1 MANSTSTAR
10 PLATWSASGTEMP
23 AMAATGSGSSNPND
37 GFLTTMATQAAAKP
51 TMPSSQPRMACQPAV
66 SSTGGRSTSP
76 DDDACDASR
85 PTEAM
90 LPSPDGTTMSSP
102 MPNSPP
108 MMTALLATGDRN
120 RAAATASAT
129 PSAAAAA
136 A

>member
-1 MANSTSTAR
+1 
-10 PLATWSASGTEMP
+10 MP

-51 TMPSSQPRMACQPAV
+51 TIPSSQPRMACQPAV

-85 PTEAM
+85 PPEAT
-90 LPSPDGTTMSSP
+90 LPSPDGTPSGRP

-108 MMTALLATGDRN
+108 MMTTLLARGERN
-120 RAAATASAT
+120 RDAATANATPIAAATAA
-129 PSAAAAA
+129 
-136 A
+136 